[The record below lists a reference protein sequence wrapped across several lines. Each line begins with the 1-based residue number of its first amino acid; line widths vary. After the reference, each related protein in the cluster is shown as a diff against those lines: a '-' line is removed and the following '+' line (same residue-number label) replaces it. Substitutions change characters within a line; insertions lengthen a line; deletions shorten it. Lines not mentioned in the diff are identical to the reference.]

1 MESSLPL
8 IGSVNTAPLYR
19 GADTLRRVRIYA
31 QTPRTKTPR
40 DTPKTR
46 REWRQRRKQERRA
59 RHRLRRILVGLPL
72 LLGLLVGLLFLP
84 SLIGQRPVARLDV
97 PTARVAPK
105 APATKSETDP
115 QTGPQKDPQASSQT
129 GSVASTEHVETQL
142 TAQKKGPLR
151 KELQRIAQAYPA
163 TYGVVIFD
171 PSSKETL
178 AMGADQ
184 KFDAASLGK
193 LPILMA
199 LYKGAA
205 TGQVDLDDKISMQY
219 SDVQAYGTG
228 VLYTYPIG
236 YTMTLRECAEYLIKK
251 SDNTAWKMLDR
262 YLGRDYIRAELY
274 RAGAR
279 STEYWIPNTTTPNDV
294 LLMLEKISDP
304 SYTTPDL
311 SAEMLD
317 LMQNTD
323 FEDRLPQPLPEGTR
337 VSHKI
342 GYFGS
347 TFADAG
353 VIFPQG
359 ASDTKD
365 AYFIVVMATETG
377 WGTSREATQEISL
390 ATYRTLS
397 ELEDARNNPQ

>member
-1 MESSLPL
+1 MNNEPRS
-8 IGSVNTAPLYR
+8 R
-19 GADTLRRVRIYA
+19 GADTCMGPQIYA
-31 QTPRTKTPR
+31 QTPRTETPEESPR
-40 DTPKTR
+40 SR
-46 REWRQRRKQERRA
+46 REWRERRKQQRRG
-59 RHRLRRILVGLPL
+59 RHRLRRILVGVPI
-72 LLGLLVGLLFLP
+72 LLGLLVGLLLLP
-84 SLIGQRPVARLDV
+84 ALIGQRPVARLDV
-97 PTARVAPK
+97 PKARVAPK
-105 APATKSETDP
+105 APTAKSETGSRKDSQAGSKAGS
-115 QTGPQKDPQASSQT
+115 QTGPET
-129 GSVASTEHVETQL
+129 STKPLEAQL
-142 TAQKKGPLR
+142 TAQNKGPLR

-163 TYGVVIFD
+163 TYGVVVFD

-199 LYKGAA
+199 LYKAA
-205 TGQVDLDDKISMQY
+205 ANGQVDLDDKISMQY

-236 YTMTLRECAEYLIKK
+236 YTMTLRECAKYLIKK
-251 SDNTAWKMLDR
+251 SDNTAWKMLNR
-262 YLGRDYIRAELY
+262 YLGRDYISAELY
-274 RAGAR
+274 RVGAH
-279 STEYWIPNTTTPNDV
+279 STEYWIPNTTTPNDI

-311 SAEMLD
+311 SDEMLD

-342 GYFGS
+342 GYYGS

-353 VIFPQG
+353 VVFPQG

-365 AYFIVVMATETG
+365 GYFIVVMASETG
-377 WGTSREATQEISL
+377 WGTSRTATQEMSL
-390 ATYRTLS
+390 ATYRTLT
-397 ELEDARNNPQ
+397 EPRVAPN